1 MGKREG
7 ESEKEGNH
15 VARTDQWPVIAVA
28 TQRERERER
37 KREEEQVSARRRRSC
52 S

>member
-28 TQRERERER
+28 MQRERERRESGGGR
-37 KREEEQVSARRRRSC
+37 AGECQKEEEL
-52 S
+52 